1 MRSCTH
7 GVTITSRRVL
17 SIAIL
22 GLVIACGRESLEAP
36 EAHRPS
42 LASPNVAPSGARA
55 TATHDP
61 DPADPGPY
69 AIGHSSYV
77 LFDPSRPGDR
87 PDDATFRD
95 TGRPIAVSIFY
106 PTDRGD
112 VGPSTPS
119 AVYPLDPLYHRLA
132 DSRSTQWEPYG
143 VLPAYQQPRPSHRG
157 PFPVVVLSTGWGW
170 WQWGNISLATHL
182 ASHGFVVAS
191 LYHFGD
197 QWYPWEPLF
206 DHVAVAA
213 WNRPLD
219 MSAVLTDLIAK
230 NGDEDDPLHGVLD
243 IDKVAA
249 AGWSIGGFSAVTL
262 ASGDDSLCDSYQDD
276 PSQPPP
282 AWTCAALAPDPRFKA
297 VVGLD
302 GAPTLHLAELARVRV
317 PLLMLSEEYGDLK
330 SSWPA
335 PWYTLFARLHAA
347 VSGHPSYRVELAKS
361 IHRSFGDPCITD
373 SFLLD
378 TGVYPAM
385 ADDLR
390 DSTCSLTGIM
400 PFDEARKL
408 NHRYVTAFLAKVF
421 GGDPAFRRILTP
433 EWVWNHEPSVELF
446 TRERCKITSFA
457 EDWPAESFYFEHMPA
472 PGTEHRAECEEPDD
486 D

>member
-1 MRSCTH
+1 MMSSAF
-7 GVTITSRRVL
+7 GVTAWSRLVPW
-17 SIAIL
+17 IVCV
-22 GLVIACGRESLEAP
+22 GLMTGCGRDPAWPTEARRRSTALPVAAESSVRA
-36 EAHRPS
+36 
-42 LASPNVAPSGARA
+42 ASTQAA
-55 TATHDP
+55 

-69 AIGHSSYV
+69 AIGHSSYL

-106 PTDRGD
+106 PVDPGD
-112 VGPSTPS
+112 VGPSSPK

-132 DSRSTQWEPYG
+132 DSSSSQWEPYG

-219 MSAVLTDLIAK
+219 MSAVLTDLIGK
-230 NGDEDDPLHGVLD
+230 NGDRHDPLHGVVD
-243 IDKVAA
+243 VEKVAA
-249 AGWSIGGFSAVTL
+249 VGWSIGGFSAVTL

-282 AWTCAALAPDPRFKA
+282 AWTCAAMAPDPRFKA

-302 GAPTLHLAELARVRV
+302 GAPTLHLGELARVHV
-317 PLLMLSEEYGDLK
+317 PLMMLSEEYGELK
-330 SSWPA
+330 ASWPA

-347 VSGHPSYRVELAKS
+347 VSGHPSYRVELSRS

-373 SFLLD
+373 SFLLA
-378 TGVYPAM
+378 TGVYPDM
-385 ADDLR
+385 ANYLR

-408 NHRYVTAFLAKVF
+408 NHRYVTAFLAKTF

-433 EWVWNHEPSVELF
+433 DWVWNHEQSVELF
-446 TRERCKITSFA
+446 TRERCKLTSFA
-457 EDWPAESFYFEHMPA
+457 DDWPAESFYFEHMPA
-472 PGTEHRAECEEPDD
+472 PGTEHQTECDEPDD